1 MLDKSVPFHTII
13 MKRPYEKAPVP
24 KALPIGYKIRTF
36 EPGDEVGWAEIET
49 AVLEFESV
57 EQALTCHHG
66 YIPRFDD
73 LIIRQWFV
81 EDPHKKLIATA
92 TAWCDVTPKGKVP
105 VVHAL
110 GCRPEFQGNGFGR
123 AVAIKMLESFY
134 ELDTN
139 LDVWLDTQTWSYKA
153 VELYL
158 SLGFVPMKHAVFN
171 GTQNEYEKALP
182 IFKEHMRKEAFQKYV
197 ETAI

>member
-24 KALPIGYKIRTF
+24 IALQTGYKIRAY

-49 AVLEFESV
+49 EVLEFDSV
-57 EQALTCHHG
+57 EQSLNCHQG
-66 YIPRFDD
+66 YIPRIND
-73 LIIRQWFV
+73 LKKRQWFV
-81 EDPHKKLIATA
+81 ESPQGILIATA
-92 TAWCDVTPKGKVP
+92 TAWCDETPQGKIP

-110 GCRPEFQGNGFGR
+110 SCRPEYQGNGFGR

-134 ELDTN
+134 DLDMD
-139 LDVWLDTQTWSYKA
+139 LDVWLDTQTWSYKT

-158 SLGFVPMKHAVFN
+158 SLGFVPMKKAVFN
-171 GTQNEYEKALP
+171 GAQNEYDKALP
-182 IFKEHMRKEAFQKYV
+182 IFKEHMRRESYQKFV
-197 ETAI
+197 ETSI

>member
-13 MKRPYEKAPVP
+13 MKRAYEKAPVSV
-24 KALPIGYKIRTF
+24 ALPVGYKIRAY
-36 EPGDEVGWAEIET
+36 EPGDEISWAEIQTE
-49 AVLEFESV
+49 VLEFDSL
-57 EQALTCHHG
+57 EQALICHQG
-66 YIPRFDD
+66 YIPRIDD
-73 LIIRQWFV
+73 LKKRQWFMESPNKTLV
-81 EDPHKKLIATA
+81 ATA
-92 TAWCDVTPKGKVP
+92 TAWCDDIPKGKIP

-110 GCRPEFQGNGFGR
+110 SCRPKHQGNGFGR

-134 ELDTN
+134 ELDTK

-158 SLGFVPMKHAVFN
+158 SLGFVPMKQAIFN

-182 IFKEHMRKEAFQKYV
+182 VFKEHMRKEAYLKFV